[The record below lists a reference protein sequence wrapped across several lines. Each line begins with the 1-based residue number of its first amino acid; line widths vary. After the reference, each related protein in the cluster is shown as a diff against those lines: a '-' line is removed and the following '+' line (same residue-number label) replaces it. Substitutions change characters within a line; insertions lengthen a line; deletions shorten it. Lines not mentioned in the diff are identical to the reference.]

1 MMTHELEV
9 AIALARKAGEI
20 TLGYWRS
27 GLAAET
33 KDDDSPVTKADKES
47 ERLIVEGLTAA
58 FPDDGLLGEEGAR
71 QEAKSGRRCIIDP
84 IDGTRDFLRGNT
96 AWAILIALE
105 EQGDVV
111 LGVAYLPAMGDLF
124 HAVRGGGAFCN
135 GRPIQV
141 SNIGR
146 VSQSVLC
153 LNGFNTLHRFPFA
166 GLVEWM
172 SGFWAVRSMGGC
184 LDAMLVARGH
194 AEIWLDSN
202 GKAWDYAP
210 LKIIAEEAGARF
222 LNFNGGS
229 SAHGGSCILFAPGL
243 EAEVRRM
250 AGIGADAGT

>member
-1 MMTHELEV
+1 MANHQLSRELEV
-9 AIALARKAGEI
+9 AASLARRAGEI
-20 TLGYWRS
+20 TLGYWRT
-27 GLAAET
+27 GLEAET
-33 KDDDSPVTKADKES
+33 KDDLSPVTRADKES

-71 QEAKSGRRCIIDP
+71 RPAASGRRWIIDP
-84 IDGTRDFLRGNT
+84 IDGTRDFVRGNT

-105 EQGDVV
+105 DDGEVV

-135 GRPIQV
+135 GSPIRA
-141 SNIGR
+141 SGIDR
-146 VSQSVLC
+146 VSQAVLC
-153 LNGFNTLHRFPFA
+153 LNGFNSLDRFPFPE
-166 GLVEWM
+166 LVGWL

-184 LDAMLVARGH
+184 LDAMLVARGQ

-210 LKIIAEEAGARF
+210 LKIIAEEAGAHF
-222 LNFNGGS
+222 LNFDGGRS
-229 SAHGGSCILFAPGL
+229 PHGGSCILCAPGL

-250 AGIGADAGT
+250 AGL